1 MPTLERTW
9 TNSQNNVPADQT
21 TTEKQVGNILLAMK
35 NAFVSAGWT
44 VTQSSNGL
52 TTAASDLWSVYTDV
66 VYGAGAVVHS
76 WIVLES
82 PTDYPSTGNQ
92 VYFAIE
98 WNAAADEN
106 CTFYT
111 STGDW
116 TGGTT
121 STIGAAGGNKNTMTT
136 TDGFVPPGLTNVKYH
151 FSYNTTGDV
160 IFYNSNDSTARAG
173 WGLIISKLADHDAS
187 DNYPLFQYLR
197 TSGNSWS
204 QPSQTY
210 NAFGIGNMQTNAN
223 SKGFWIDGNTTT
235 QNNAYS
241 MENNFMFNA
250 TGGDS
255 NGSDINGKF
264 IAAPIWV
271 CGNEASKRAI
281 RGRLVDIYLAN
292 YSNLNTLGGTVEPST
307 GTIQLACITCLWVPA
322 DVVPSL

>member
-9 TNSQNNVPADQT
+9 TSSQNNVPADQT
-21 TTEKQVGNILLAMK
+21 TIEIQGAYVLLALK

-44 VTQSSNGL
+44 VTQSSDGL
-52 TTAASDLWSVYTDV
+52 TTDTSDLWSVYTDV
-66 VYGAGAVVHS
+66 VYGNGATAHS
-76 WIVLES
+76 WIVLQS

-98 WNAAADEN
+98 WNTSADEN
-106 CTFYT
+106 CTFYM

-121 STIGAAGGNKNTMTT
+121 STIGAAGGNKNTMATT
-136 TDGFVPPGLTNVKYH
+136 NGFVNPVLTDIKYH

-160 IFYNSNDSTARAG
+160 IFYNTDDSTERAG

-187 DNYPLFQYLR
+187 DDYPLFQYLR
-197 TSGNSWS
+197 TSGNSWG
-204 QPSQTY
+204 QTSQTY
-210 NAFGIGNMQTNAN
+210 RTFGITNMQTQGNN
-223 SKGFWIDGNTTT
+223 KSHWLDGTTT
-235 QNNAYS
+235 TGTAAYS
-241 MENNFMFNA
+241 MEDGFMYYA
-250 TGGDS
+250 TGGDT
-255 NGSDINGKF
+255 NGNDINGKF
-264 IAAPIWV
+264 IAAPIWA
-271 CGNEASKRAI
+271 CGIEADKRAI

-292 YSNLNTLGGTVEPST
+292 YNNYNTIGGTVEPST

>member
-9 TNSQNNVPADQT
+9 TSSGNNVPADQT
-21 TTEKQVGNILLAMK
+21 TIEKQVGNILLAMK

-52 TTAASDLWSVYTDV
+52 TTSASDLWSVYTDV
-66 VYGAGAVVHS
+66 VHGAAAVVHS

-98 WNAAADEN
+98 WNAAADKD

-121 STIGAAGGNKNTMTT
+121 STIGAASGNKNTMTT

-197 TSGNSWS
+197 KSGNSWG

-210 NAFGIGNMQTNAN
+210 NAFGIGNLQTSGN
-223 SKGFWIDGNTTT
+223 SLGFWIDGTTT
-235 QNNAYS
+235 SDVRAYS
-241 MENNFMFNA
+241 MSNGFMYYA
-250 TGGDS
+250 TGGDT
-255 NGSDINGKF
+255 NGNDINGKF
-264 IAAPIWV
+264 IAAPIYAMGTAV
-271 CGNEASKRAI
+271 GNRAI

-292 YSNLNTLGGTVEPST
+292 DTNINTLNATVEPST
-307 GTIQLACITCLWVPA
+307 GLIQLACITCLWLPA
-322 DVVPSL
+322 DEVPSL